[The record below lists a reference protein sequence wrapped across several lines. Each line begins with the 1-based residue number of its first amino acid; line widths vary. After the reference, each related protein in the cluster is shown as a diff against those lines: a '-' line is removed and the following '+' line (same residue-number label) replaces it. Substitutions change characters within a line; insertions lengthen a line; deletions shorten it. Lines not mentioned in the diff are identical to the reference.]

1 MEGVLLLFGLGLALL
16 LIAAPVLAL
25 VALTRTSR
33 LARDLEQARADIRA
47 LERRLRG
54 APREGMASEREAE
67 RAVTSAAEPVGPRV
81 APRGPA
87 MSAPAPGASHPIP
100 DGSTP
105 DVPAVPSAP
114 TSAEA
119 AAPTIASAPLRPPP
133 PPRPPRSAGPRP
145 PSDFATNL
153 GPRLLVG
160 AGALAVVVFLGYF
173 VRYAWENNWV
183 GPTGRVL
190 SGAVFS
196 LGLVA
201 AGLRLMRREYRPL
214 AQGLAAAGL
223 AGLYVTAFAAHSV
236 YGLVPRTASAAFM
249 FVVTASAV
257 VLAERL
263 DARLL
268 AALAWTG
275 GYLAPVLL
283 STGEDKAVSLFGYLL
298 LLGAGSVWLD
308 RRRPWPET
316 LPLALAGTALLYV
329 GWYAAHFRPERF
341 GVAIAGLL
349 VLSALFALGAA
360 EKKRPAWLAI
370 LAVVA
375 AIGLAALGQD
385 ANRPEVVLPVSLLLA
400 GALLRAPGLR
410 LAGVVAAPLVVA
422 VPFLA
427 WTAAHYRPESFGIA
441 AGWVAGGSLLV
452 ALASPAAMAPA
463 PLMPAIA
470 LVGGGL
476 ASIGLAGSSDR
487 PLGILGL
494 LAAQAGLAV
503 LASRRFAWAE
513 AAGSVLAAAAV
524 LAWLDRFF
532 ARDRGTE
539 ALALGLAVAA
549 LYFLVVAVRGF
560 LGEKLGAP
568 GTVTHVAAAGLAWA
582 VLYRVLDVTSPSLL
596 GPSAAAAGALHLAVG
611 LAARQRSG
619 DPLRVRVTLGLAA
632 AFLTIAIPVQL
643 GLHGITVGWALEGLL
658 LLWLGVRNRSWLAR
672 AFGYGVLALAVGRL
686 LVRHLPLHP
695 GAFSPVLNP
704 AFGTWLVL
712 ILVLVAARYV
722 APVAVV
728 RRAGAG
734 AAEVLAV
741 RALVPLAAV
750 LLFGLL
756 TAETS
761 AVFEHA
767 ARAAFAVNDPAAA
780 LSARRQGDLAVSVLW
795 TVFAT
800 GLLAA
805 GLGARSRGL
814 FYAGYALFAVTAGKV
829 VLVDLSTLPTLYRML
844 AFLALGVL
852 LLAGAWL
859 NLRFRE
865 RIAEPRSEAA

>member
-1 MEGVLLLFGLGLALL
+1 M
-16 LIAAPVLAL
+16 
-25 VALTRTSR
+25 
-33 LARDLEQARADIRA
+33 
-47 LERRLRG
+47 
-54 APREGMASEREAE
+54 
-67 RAVTSAAEPVGPRV
+67 
-81 APRGPA
+81 
-87 MSAPAPGASHPIP
+87 
-100 DGSTP
+100 
-105 DVPAVPSAP
+105 
-114 TSAEA
+114 
-119 AAPTIASAPLRPPP
+119 
-133 PPRPPRSAGPRP
+133 
-145 PSDFATNL
+145 
-153 GPRLLVG
+153 
-160 AGALAVVVFLGYF
+160 VVFLGYF

-268 AALAWTG
+268 AALAWIG

-298 LLGAGSVWLD
+298 LLGAGAVWLD

-360 EKKRPAWLAI
+360 EKERPAWLAI

-582 VLYRVLDVTSPSLL
+582 VLYRVLDLTSPSLL

-611 LAARQRSG
+611 LAARQRGG

-658 LLWLGVRNRSWLAR
+658 LLWLGVREPLVAR
-672 AFGYGVLALAVGRL
+672 AGVRL
-686 LVRHLPLHP
+686 RRP
-695 GAFSPVLNP
+695 GAGRRPSARP
-704 AFGTWLVL
+704 APAAAPRRVQPGPEPGLRH
-712 ILVLVAARYV
+712 VARPHPRARRG
-722 APVAVV
+722 PV
-728 RRAGAG
+728 RRAGGRRPTGRRRRRRGARRSRARAARRG
-734 AAEVLAV
+734 AALRSPHGRDERRRSSMP
-741 RALVPLAAV
+741 RAPPSPSTTRPPL
-750 LLFGLL
+750 
-756 TAETS
+756 S
-761 AVFEHA
+761 RPA
-767 ARAAFAVNDPAAA
+767 ARATSPCRSSGRCSPRAFWPRA
-780 LSARRQGDLAVSVLW
+780 SARGAVASS
-795 TVFAT
+795 TRRT
-800 GLLAA
+800 
-805 GLGARSRGL
+805 RSSR
-814 FYAGYALFAVTAGKV
+814 
-829 VLVDLSTLPTLYRML
+829 
-844 AFLALGVL
+844 
-852 LLAGAWL
+852 
-859 NLRFRE
+859 
-865 RIAEPRSEAA
+865 